1 MNNREL
7 ILQSIQTIEKRLRSK
22 ISVLDIAN
30 DLGFS
35 FYYYSRLFK
44 SITGH
49 SPKSYILA
57 RQMTESAQELLE
69 TDKRIIDIAL
79 DYGFGS
85 AEAYT
90 RAFFKMMHQNPSDVR
105 REGTIARRLL
115 MQPITGSTLK
125 KNAHVL
131 DKEPEIVFLETIK
144 LVGISFYYDLSL
156 KNDLSEQWS
165 MLTENLETI
174 PNVKKPLEFYQ
185 MQFWFPD
192 QDTDSLFFYVA
203 VAVSDIQ
210 ELPIQMT
217 AKVIPAQTYYKF
229 RHKGLANEVGHTYR
243 YIYEEWLPAT
253 DKKLPGHFNFEYYG
267 KENLGPYNENSIS
280 EIYIPAQNTS
290 SPAKHSSTI

>member
-7 ILQSIQTIEKRLRSK
+7 ILQSIQIIETNLRSK
-22 ISVLDIAN
+22 ISVLDISK

-57 RQMTESAQELLE
+57 RKITESARELMA

-85 AEAYT
+85 AEAYS
-90 RAFFKMMHQNPSDVR
+90 RAFFKMMHQNPSDMR
-105 REGTIARRLL
+105 REGAADRRLL
-115 MQPITGSTLK
+115 LQPITEITLK
-125 KNAHVL
+125 KNEHVL
-131 DKEPEIVFLETIK
+131 DKEPEIVFLEDIK

-174 PNVKKPLEFYQ
+174 PSLKKPLEFYQ
-185 MQFWFPD
+185 MQFWFPN

-203 VAVSDIQ
+203 VAVSEMDRI
-210 ELPIQMT
+210 PIQMT
-217 AKVIPAQTYYKF
+217 AKIIPAQIYYKF
-229 RHKGLANEVGHTYR
+229 RHKGLANQVGHTYR

-280 EIYIPAQNTS
+280 EIYIPAQNT
-290 SPAKHSSTI
+290 PDI

>member
-7 ILQSIQTIEKRLRSK
+7 ILQSIQIIETNLRSK
-22 ISVLDIAN
+22 ISVLDISK

-57 RQMTESAQELLE
+57 RKITESARELMA

-90 RAFFKMMHQNPSDVR
+90 RAFFKMMRQNPSDMR
-105 REGTIARRLL
+105 REGIADRRLL
-115 MQPITGSTLK
+115 LQPITERTLK
-125 KNAHVL
+125 KNEHVL
-131 DKEPEIVFLETIK
+131 DKEPEIVFLEDIK
-144 LVGISFYYDLSL
+144 LVGIPFYYDLSL

-165 MLTENLETI
+165 MLTENLTAI
-174 PNVKKPLEFYQ
+174 PSLKKPLEFYQ

-203 VAVSDIQ
+203 VAVSEIDRI
-210 ELPIQMT
+210 PIQLT
-217 AKVIPAQTYYKF
+217 AKIIPAQTYYKF
-229 RHKGLANEVGHTYR
+229 RHKGLANQVGHTYR

-253 DKKLPGHFNFEYYG
+253 DRKLPGHFNFEYCG

-280 EIYIPAQNTS
+280 EIYIPAQNIS
-290 SPAKHSSTI
+290 NI